1 MKFAVIGGDL
11 RSALLCSMLAGDGH
25 RVYSFALEKAELP
38 PEVPKAGCIQGCT
51 YGADCVILPCPAE
64 KGGFLYAPFAAETH
78 RMTEVCGALWPG
90 QILCAG
96 KLSDTAAACAMEAG
110 AQVEDIMLRQD
121 FAVGNAAITAEGAL
135 GLLISGSDKTLWRR
149 KALVLGWGRIGS
161 ILAQRLRAMGADV
174 YAAARKSRDRAMAR
188 AMGCHGIGFDE
199 LEGRVADFDYI
210 INTIPARVLSDAAL
224 CCVRDDALLLELA
237 SQPGGFDRNLVENI
251 GIRTIC
257 APGLPGKCAPYGAA
271 ELMREA
277 IYDVLNE
284 QGE

>member
-96 KLSDTAAACAMEAG
+96 KLSDAAAACAMEAG

-135 GLLISGSDKTLWRR
+135 GLLISGSEKPSSS
-149 KALVLGWGRIGS
+149 AG
-161 ILAQRLRAMGADV
+161 
-174 YAAARKSRDRAMAR
+174 
-188 AMGCHGIGFDE
+188 
-199 LEGRVADFDYI
+199 
-210 INTIPARVLSDAAL
+210 DA
-224 CCVRDDALLLELA
+224 
-237 SQPGGFDRNLVENI
+237 
-251 GIRTIC
+251 
-257 APGLPGKCAPYGAA
+257 
-271 ELMREA
+271 
-277 IYDVLNE
+277 
-284 QGE
+284 

>member
-1 MKFAVIGGDL
+1 
-11 RSALLCSMLAGDGH
+11 
-25 RVYSFALEKAELP
+25 
-38 PEVPKAGCIQGCT
+38 
-51 YGADCVILPCPAE
+51 
-64 KGGFLYAPFAAETH
+64 
-78 RMTEVCGALWPG
+78 MTEVCGALWPG

-96 KLSDTAAACAMEAG
+96 KLSDAAAACAMEAG

-188 AMGCHGIGFDE
+188 AMGCHGLGFDE

-237 SQPGGFDRNLVENI
+237 SQPGGFDRNLAENI

>member
-1 MKFAVIGGDL
+1 
-11 RSALLCSMLAGDGH
+11 
-25 RVYSFALEKAELP
+25 
-38 PEVPKAGCIQGCT
+38 
-51 YGADCVILPCPAE
+51 
-64 KGGFLYAPFAAETH
+64 
-78 RMTEVCGALWPG
+78 
-90 QILCAG
+90 
-96 KLSDTAAACAMEAG
+96 MEAG

-188 AMGCHGIGFDE
+188 AMGCHGLGFDE

-237 SQPGGFDRNLVENI
+237 SQPGGFDRNLAENI
-251 GIRTIC
+251 GIRTIY